1 VSILLALTVCMQG
14 CASPRQML
22 LSGVAD
28 ALAAQG
34 QADEDDLLLARDAAP
49 FYLKL
54 SESLLRQTPGHISLA
69 ESVAGGFTQYAYA
82 FVAFEADRI
91 ESSDSRAAQRMR
103 ERAARLYE
111 RAHRHAMAALEQ
123 AQPGLR
129 ASLAKG
135 PAGVRFPSA
144 QVGLAY
150 WAAASWA
157 AAISLSKDRPDV
169 VADLPLAVALAQA
182 AHAAE
187 PGHGQGALASLL
199 GTLEASRPGG
209 TRAQAMAYFDQALAR
224 AGRTRAA
231 VYVAMAEALAQPS
244 GDRAAF
250 ERWLQLALEPP
261 TAGAAGATDLSTRV
275 MTERARWLLAS
286 IDDLF

>member
-1 VSILLALTVCMQG
+1 
-14 CASPRQML
+14 
-22 LSGVAD
+22 
-28 ALAAQG
+28 
-34 QADEDDLLLARDAAP
+34 
-49 FYLKL
+49 
-54 SESLLRQTPGHISLA
+54 
-69 ESVAGGFTQYAYA
+69 
-82 FVAFEADRI
+82 
-91 ESSDSRAAQRMR
+91 MR

-135 PAGVRFPSA
+135 PAGVRIPSA

-209 TRAQAMAYFDQALAR
+209 TRAQAMAYFDQALAG
-224 AGRTRAA
+224 AGHARAA

-261 TAGAAGATDLSTRV
+261 TAGAAVATDLSTRV